1 MAGQWSAL
9 PPEVNAGQLMLGDQG
24 ASIAAAAAAYEA
36 LAAALTAEGAKMAA
50 TAGVTASTG
59 WQGVGGTAMM
69 ATAMPYVAAL
79 QLLAAWV
86 QQSAASA
93 AAIEQAYVTAKT
105 AMIQVPVCTT
115 NRAT

>member
-1 MAGQWSAL
+1 
-9 PPEVNAGQLMLGDQG
+9 
-24 ASIAAAAAAYEA
+24 
-36 LAAALTAEGAKMAA
+36 
-50 TAGVTASTG
+50 
-59 WQGVGGTAMM
+59 MM

-105 AMIQVPVCTT
+105 AMIQVPVCNS

>member
-1 MAGQWSAL
+1 
-9 PPEVNAGQLMLGDQG
+9 
-24 ASIAAAAAAYEA
+24 
-36 LAAALTAEGAKMAA
+36 MAA

-93 AAIEQAYVTAKT
+93 AAIEQAYVTAKM
-105 AMIQVPVCTT
+105 AMIQVPVCTS
-115 NRAT
+115 NRATLDRPRPDELLRHQHSADGIPRRPTTRGTG